1 MKGELKMNKYQ
12 ENLDFIVKNS
22 CPQKTICRECN
33 FNKSCNCLAKEHIDS
48 LQELIENH
56 FDLVEKYKELEKA
69 LDKACFMLEKEMN
82 NRVANAE
89 IKLSCG
95 IKTMNKEEWK
105 EWCLNEK

>member
-1 MKGELKMNKYQ
+1 MMKGELKMNKYQ

-48 LQELIENH
+48 LQELIE
-56 FDLVEKYKELEKA
+56 KYKEIEKALGKACNQLEKA
-69 LDKACFMLEKEMN
+69 ICFEKMIENEPLVYDNDK
-82 NRVANAE
+82 
-89 IKLSCG
+89 
-95 IKTMNKEEWK
+95 NKEEWK